1 MGVAPRPLAESLHLA
16 AGEVD
21 ELVELGERLQALI
34 ARLANAGGAPDLA
47 TLVEAQAADLLS
59 QRLSGLAAYMRALA
73 AAAPAHV
80 ATDVDAAIAAL
91 TLTAQTRR
99 LGGPALLQAADA
111 AAEELDMF
119 WD

>member
-1 MGVAPRPLAESLHLA
+1 MRPAERPLAESLHLA

-21 ELVELGERLQALI
+21 DLVDLVERLQALI
-34 ARLANAGGAPDLA
+34 ARLANAGGAPDLS
-47 TLVEAQAADLLS
+47 TMIEAQAADLLS

-73 AAAPAHV
+73 NAAPGHV
-80 ATDVDAAIAAL
+80 ATDVESAIGAL
-91 TLTAQTRR
+91 TLTAQARR
-99 LGGPALLQAADA
+99 LAGPTPLPAVDT